1 MYTLMLAGC
10 LILGS
15 ISLHAADALPG
26 YIQVEVDN
34 FTQQIAALKIQRDQ
48 AAKQLNAIP
57 ADNTDPNISFTKEQ
71 LQTELNRL
79 DAQIANLEKQKE
91 LLQKQ

>member
-15 ISLHAADALPG
+15 MSLYSADALPG

-34 FTQQIAALKIQRDQ
+34 LTQQIAELKIQRDQ
-48 AAKQLNAIP
+48 TTTQLNAIP

-71 LQTELNRL
+71 LQTQLNRL
-79 DAQIANLEKQKE
+79 NSQISYLENQKQI
-91 LLQKQ
+91 LQKQ

>member
-1 MYTLMLAGC
+1 MYKMMLAGC

-15 ISLHAADALPG
+15 ISLHSADALPG

-34 FTQQIAALKIQRDQ
+34 FTQQIAELKIQRDQ
-48 AAKQLNAIP
+48 ASKQLQAIP
-57 ADNTDPNISFTKEQ
+57 ADNNNPNILFTKEQ